1 MNGPLALAALSGL
14 ARALPLRAGTG
25 LGGAVAAAH
34 GRLAPGRRKSA
45 IQNLQLLL
53 PGRTGLDAIAGEAIR
68 HHGRFVVELLRGPGD
83 PRARF
88 EAHGL
93 SILDAALARGR
104 GVVLAIPHMGNWE
117 IAGAALAA
125 RGTPVTS
132 VAGIQHHPSWTR
144 AIRSERR
151 RAGLHI
157 VDPSAN
163 GLRTLGDALA
173 RNEIVALHVDGDQFR
188 GGVPV
193 SFSGRTVT
201 LPGGP
206 ARLALRHGAALVF
219 GVCTRDR
226 DGRHVGR
233 VIREIPLEPNAPD
246 AVRRATQD
254 LASALEDAIRE
265 HPEQWVVFRPL
276 VPAQDEATA

>member
-1 MNGPLALAALSGL
+1 MNGPIALAALCGL

-34 GRLAPGRRKSA
+34 GRLSPGRKKSA
-45 IQNLQLLL
+45 LQNLQLLL
-53 PGRTGLDAIAGEAIR
+53 PERSGHDRIAEEAIR
-68 HHGRFVVELLRGPGD
+68 HYGRFLVELLRGPDD

-88 EAHGL
+88 EGHGL
-93 SILDAALARGR
+93 HLLDAALARGK

-125 RGTPVTS
+125 RGAPVTS
-132 VAGIQHHPSWTR
+132 VAGVQLRPSWTR
-144 AIRSERR
+144 AIRLERR

-157 VDPSAN
+157 VDASAQ
-163 GLRTLGDALA
+163 GLRALGDALA
-173 RNEIVALHVDGDQFR
+173 RNEIVALHVDGDRFR

-193 SFSGRTVT
+193 SLRGQSVT

-206 ARLALRHGAALVF
+206 ARLALRHGAALLF
-219 GVCTRDR
+219 GVCTRR
-226 DGRHVGR
+226 ADGRHVGR
-233 VIREIPLEPNAPD
+233 VIREIPIAPDAPD

-254 LASALEDAIRE
+254 LARALEDAIRD

-276 VPAQDEATA
+276 VPVRDGAPA